1 MYLAFNNM
9 SMTCM
14 YLTKIQHFSC
24 NFKAL
29 KIVLYIKKWV
39 IYVAELKSINWLH
52 ATEAVKHKKKTGV
65 FKFIV

>member
-14 YLTKIQHFSC
+14 YLSKIQHFFC
-24 NFKAL
+24 NFKVFN
-29 KIVLYIKKWV
+29 IVLYIKKWV

-52 ATEAVKHKKKTGV
+52 VTKADHKKKTGV
-65 FKFIV
+65 FKFRA